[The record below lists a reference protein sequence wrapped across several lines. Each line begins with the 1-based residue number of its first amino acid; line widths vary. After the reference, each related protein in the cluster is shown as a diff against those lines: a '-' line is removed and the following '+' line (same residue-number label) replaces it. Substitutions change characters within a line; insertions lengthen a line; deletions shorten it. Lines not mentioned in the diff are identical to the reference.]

1 MNSFIKSLPLV
12 IAILFNSCSSS
23 QKNGQAHNLNTLSWN
38 EMETEA
44 KGKTVSMMMWQG
56 DLLINKY
63 MNTYVKPKVKE
74 LYGIELELLNGQ
86 GNQIVTTLMTE
97 LEASKSKSEIDLCW
111 INGETFYQLR
121 QIEAL
126 HGPWVKQLPN
136 SKFIDFENPFIGYD
150 FQQKTDGYECPW
162 GNVQLAIIYNSD
174 KVETPPKSLIE
185 MKEWVKENPGV
196 FTIETG
202 FTGMTVLKSWLAE
215 IGGGRDVLNG
225 DFDEALYNELSSEL
239 WAILKEM
246 KPFMWKEGST
256 FPNSVGQMHQLFA
269 NGELW
274 FTMSNNDSEVDN
286 KIAQGVFPESARAY
300 VFEKGTI
307 QNSHY
312 LGIPAHSVNKAAAMV
327 VANFMISPE
336 AQLEKMNPEVWGD
349 GSILSMK
356 KLPKEWQEKF
366 NNIKGRDY
374 APNREEISEKAIIE
388 PVAEYMIRLSKD
400 FRKYVIE
407 N

>member
-1 MNSFIKSLPLV
+1 MKL
-12 IAILFNSCSSS
+12 ILRIVLLAQIVLLSACSDKKAKQETDLSS
-23 QKNGQAHNLNTLSWN
+23 LSWQ
-38 EMETEA
+38 EIEAEA
-44 KGKTVSMMMWQG
+44 KDKTVSMMMWQG

-86 GNQIVTTLMTE
+86 GNQIVTSLMTE
-97 LEASKSKSEIDLCW
+97 LEAGKSESEIDLCW

-136 SKFIDFENPFIGYD
+136 SEYIDFKNLFIGYD

-162 GNVQLAIIYNSD
+162 GNVQLAIIYNSE
-174 KVETPPKSLIE
+174 KVQDPPKLLAE
-185 MKEWVKENPGV
+185 LKEWVKENPGV
-196 FTIETG
+196 FSIETG

-215 IGGGRDVLNG
+215 IGGGRDALNG
-225 DFDEALYNELSSEL
+225 EFDEALYKELSTEL
-239 WAILKEM
+239 WFILNEM
-246 KPFMWKEGST
+246 KPFMWKGGST
-256 FPNSVGQMHQLFA
+256 FPGSVGQMHQLFA

-300 VFEKGTI
+300 VFETGTI

-312 LGIPAHSVNKAAAMV
+312 LGIPAHSANKAAAMV

-349 GSILSMK
+349 GSILSME
-356 KLPKEWQEKF
+356 KLPEDWQEKF
-366 NNIKGRDY
+366 KNIPGRKY
-374 APNREEISEKAIIE
+374 APNREEITEKAIME
-388 PVAEYMIRLSKD
+388 PAAEYMIRLSKD
-400 FRKYVIE
+400 FRQFVIE
-407 N
+407 S

>member
-1 MNSFIKSLPLV
+1 MKNSILKLLILLVGVYSCKHKSTNQVQTP
-12 IAILFNSCSSS
+12 ITA
-23 QKNGQAHNLNTLSWN
+23 LNWN
-38 EMETEA
+38 QIIDDS

-63 MNTYVKPKVKE
+63 MNTYVKPKVKK
-74 LYGIELELLNGQ
+74 LFDIELELLNGQ
-86 GNQIVTTLMTE
+86 GNQIVTSLITE
-97 LEASKSKSEIDLCW
+97 LEAGKDESEIDLCW

-136 SKFIDFENPFIGYD
+136 SEFIDFENPFIGYD

-162 GNVQLAIIYNSD
+162 GNVQLAIIYNSE
-174 KVETPPKSLIE
+174 KVQDPPKSLVVL
-185 MKEWVKENPGV
+185 KEWVKENPGV
-196 FTIETG
+196 FSIETG

-215 IGGGRDVLNG
+215 IGGGRDALNG
-225 DFDEALYNELSSEL
+225 DFDEALYNELSTEL
-239 WAILKEM
+239 WVILNEM

-286 KIAQGVFPESARAY
+286 KIAQGVFPKSARAY
-300 VFEKGTI
+300 VFETGTI

-312 LGIPAHSVNKAAAMV
+312 LGIPTHSANKAAAMV

-336 AQLEKMNPEVWGD
+336 AQLEKMNPKVWGD
-349 GSILSMK
+349 GSILSIK
-356 KLPKEWQEKF
+356 KLPEEWQAKF
-366 NNIKGRDY
+366 ENVPNRKY
-374 APNREEISEKAIIE
+374 APDREEISEKAIME
-388 PVAEYMIRLSKD
+388 PAAEYMIRLSKD
-400 FRKYVIE
+400 FRKFVIE
-407 N
+407 S